1 VIIIYELYGK
11 MMQAKGKLLSWG
23 NSIGIR
29 LNKADLI
36 GTGLDINDN
45 VEVRI
50 KKSYTKVKDIFG
62 KLKKVVDTEKSLR
75 EIDEMFGEW

>member
-23 NSIGIR
+23 NSIGIS
-29 LNKADLI
+29 
-36 GTGLDINDN
+36 TGLDINDN